1 MALILRMPDGAGIS
15 PAALREALLALPE
28 GTSHGGGPPDPA
40 LVYLPPAHVKALN
53 PDVQLVTGMRGAG
66 KTFWWSALQ
75 DGAVRRVVGGAVKRP
90 PLNENTEVRTGFGP
104 APAPDEY
111 PGPDDL
117 RRLMAE
123 FEPRTVW
130 RTVLAWQFTRGEDHP
145 LRKCGSWPA
154 RTRYVAEN
162 PDAVDRAFQE
172 RDAEFDWKG
181 VHLMVLFDA
190 LDRCA
195 DDWKDMYRAIRGLL
209 QAALDLRSCK
219 RLRMKVFLRPDQAD
233 AAQISDFPDASKVL
247 YSAVNLNWPRRELY
261 GLLWHCL
268 GNGPKGDTL
277 RAFLGG
283 GLGNGPQAGTVPA
296 FLGGGDWPSASADG
310 PRAFSVPRALVLD
323 DDLQRETFHRI
334 AGPSMGANRRRG
346 RPYTWVAN
354 HLEDTEKRVSPRSFL
369 AALRTAAEDTA
380 NEHPD
385 HDYALHHDSIKRGVQ
400 AASTI
405 RVLELQED
413 HPWVHRAM
421 SALAGMVV
429 PLDFDEIADRW
440 QSRGVLDELL
450 PGQGEGEGPAP
461 RLRIL
466 VVVEGLDDLPAGGV
480 VVPGMNDAAG
490 LPPLEVHEDVH
501 QAHVGRPGARPVD
514 AAVAAAARVL
524 QEAGLLK
531 HLRHVDHRVLLRGA
545 AVVGDHEE
553 GGVVAGEA
561 AQAADP
567 AVDGGVGALHPLAA
581 APLHRRG
588 APEWGSAARRSG
600 WCSRRRGSPSSAGPS
615 PGSRRG
621 TRPPPPG
628 ARGGTPAARSRCRRR
643 SGRGRRG
650 PGSAGVAHVAVDLGG
665 HGGGLGVAVG
675 GPDLGDEELERSARA
690 DRVMSLAR
698 TYPPHLAAVDLEA
711 VQPPVAPLADAEVG
725 QRPAGV
731 LGAAYPHPVV
741 AAAAAGVDQGVQLH
755 RAALPPP
762 VHALASPGPT
772 AGW

>member
-1 MALILRMPDGAGIS
+1 MSAAIS
-15 PAALREALLALPE
+15 PATLREALLALPA
-28 GTSHGGGPPDPA
+28 GTSHGGGPLAPA
-40 LVYLPPAHVKALN
+40 HVYLPPSHVKALN

-104 APAPDEY
+104 AAAPDEY

-117 RRLMAE
+117 RRLMAG
-123 FEPRTVW
+123 FEPKTVW
-130 RTVLAWQFTRGEDHP
+130 RTVLAWQLTRGEDHP
-145 LRKCGSWPA
+145 LRECGSWPA

-162 PDAVDRAFQE
+162 PDAVDRALQE

-181 VHLMVLFDA
+181 VHLIVLFDA

-209 QAALDLRSCK
+209 QAALDLRSYK
-219 RLRMKVFLRPDQAD
+219 RLRMKVFLRSDQAD

-283 GLGNGPQAGTVPA
+283 GFANGPQAGTVRA
-296 FLGGGDWPSASADG
+296 FLGGGDWPSASAEG

-334 AGPSMGANRRRG
+334 AGPSMGPNRRRG

-385 HDYALHHDSIKRGVQ
+385 HEYALHHDSIKRGVQ

-421 SALAGMVV
+421 SALAGLLV
-429 PLDFDEIADRW
+429 PLEFDEIAERW
-440 QSRGVLDELL
+440 QSRGVLDELARQVARNEVKL
-450 PGQGEGEGPAP
+450 PPRRLDAGTEGVRRDLESLGVFL
-461 RLRIL
+461 RLLDGRVNIPD
-466 VVVEGLDDLPAGGV
+466 VYWVGYGLGRKGGV
-480 VVPGMNDAAG
+480 KP
-490 LPPLEVHEDVH
+490 
-501 QAHVGRPGARPVD
+501 
-514 AAVAAAARVL
+514 
-524 QEAGLLK
+524 
-531 HLRHVDHRVLLRGA
+531 
-545 AVVGDHEE
+545 
-553 GGVVAGEA
+553 
-561 AQAADP
+561 
-567 AVDGGVGALHPLAA
+567 
-581 APLHRRG
+581 
-588 APEWGSAARRSG
+588 
-600 WCSRRRGSPSSAGPS
+600 SR
-615 PGSRRG
+615 
-621 TRPPPPG
+621 
-628 ARGGTPAARSRCRRR
+628 
-643 SGRGRRG
+643 
-650 PGSAGVAHVAVDLGG
+650 
-665 HGGGLGVAVG
+665 
-675 GPDLGDEELERSARA
+675 
-690 DRVMSLAR
+690 
-698 TYPPHLAAVDLEA
+698 
-711 VQPPVAPLADAEVG
+711 
-725 QRPAGV
+725 
-731 LGAAYPHPVV
+731 
-741 AAAAAGVDQGVQLH
+741 
-755 RAALPPP
+755 
-762 VHALASPGPT
+762 
-772 AGW
+772 

>member
-1 MALILRMPDGAGIS
+1 MALILRMRDGAGIS
-15 PAALREALLALPE
+15 PAALREAVLALPE
-28 GTSHGGGPPDPA
+28 GTSHGGGPPAPA
-40 LVYLPPAHVKALN
+40 HVYLPPAHVKALN

-117 RRLMAE
+117 RKLMAE

-130 RTVLAWQFTRGEDHP
+130 RTVLSWQFTRGEDHP
-145 LRKCGSWPA
+145 LRECGSWQA

-162 PDAVDRAFQE
+162 PGAVDRALQE

-181 VHLMVLFDA
+181 VHLIVLFDA

-219 RLRMKVFLRPDQAD
+219 RLRMKVFLRSDQAD

-283 GLGNGPQAGTVPA
+283 A
-296 FLGGGDWPSASADG
+296 DWPPASNEE

-323 DDLQRETFHRI
+323 EELQRETFHRI

-385 HDYALHHDSIKRGVQ
+385 HEYALHHDSIKRGVQ

-429 PLDFDEIADRW
+429 PLEFDEIADRW
-440 QSRGVLDELL
+440 QSRGVLDELGRQVARDEVKL
-450 PGQGEGEGPAP
+450 PPRRLDAGAEGVRRDLESLGVFL
-461 RLRIL
+461 RLLDGRVNIPD
-466 VVVEGLDDLPAGGV
+466 VYRVGYGLGRKGGV
-480 VVPGMNDAAG
+480 KP
-490 LPPLEVHEDVH
+490 
-501 QAHVGRPGARPVD
+501 
-514 AAVAAAARVL
+514 
-524 QEAGLLK
+524 
-531 HLRHVDHRVLLRGA
+531 
-545 AVVGDHEE
+545 
-553 GGVVAGEA
+553 
-561 AQAADP
+561 
-567 AVDGGVGALHPLAA
+567 
-581 APLHRRG
+581 
-588 APEWGSAARRSG
+588 
-600 WCSRRRGSPSSAGPS
+600 SR
-615 PGSRRG
+615 
-621 TRPPPPG
+621 
-628 ARGGTPAARSRCRRR
+628 
-643 SGRGRRG
+643 
-650 PGSAGVAHVAVDLGG
+650 
-665 HGGGLGVAVG
+665 
-675 GPDLGDEELERSARA
+675 
-690 DRVMSLAR
+690 
-698 TYPPHLAAVDLEA
+698 
-711 VQPPVAPLADAEVG
+711 
-725 QRPAGV
+725 
-731 LGAAYPHPVV
+731 
-741 AAAAAGVDQGVQLH
+741 
-755 RAALPPP
+755 
-762 VHALASPGPT
+762 
-772 AGW
+772 